1 MARRNVMTKEVVT
14 PGVLAS
20 LSSELASVVE
30 RVAPSA
36 VRVEDGSRL
45 TATGIVW
52 SADGVILTTSH
63 GVERDED
70 LAIETADGAR
80 HAATLV
86 GRDPGTDLAVLRV
99 QATGLPAIPRADPA
113 DVKVGHLVLAVGRP
127 GSAGLQATI
136 GIVSA
141 RLETERGGQVGYILH
156 TDAVL
161 YPGFS
166 GGPLVD
172 TGGRAVGVNNLM
184 YGRGKGV
191 AIGTPVVAQVADALL
206 AHGRVRR
213 GYLGVRTQL
222 VALPE
227 GLRQS
232 LSLTQE
238 RALLVVQVEAGSP
251 AEQGG
256 LLLGDTLLGVN
267 EETIQDADELRQLL
281 RSLQPGQAVTLR
293 VVRGGERRDL
303 TVTLGTAD

>member
-1 MARRNVMTKEVVT
+1 MARRNVMTKQAVT

-20 LSSELASVVE
+20 LSSELAGVVE
-30 RVAPSA
+30 RVAPSV

-52 SADGVILTTSH
+52 SADGVIVTTSH

-70 LAIETADGAR
+70 LAIETADGTR
-80 HAATLV
+80 HSATLV
-86 GRDPGTDLAVLRV
+86 GRDPGTDLAALRV
-99 QATGLPAIPRADPA
+99 KATGLPAIPRADPA

-172 TGGRAVGVNNLM
+172 TGGRAVGLNNLM

-191 AIGTPVVAQVADALL
+191 AIGNPVVAHVADALL

-222 VALPE
+222 VTLPE
-227 GLRQS
+227 SLRQS
-232 LSLTQE
+232 LGLTQE
-238 RALLVVQVEAGSP
+238 RALLVVQAEAGSP

-281 RSLQPGQAVTLR
+281 RSLEPGQAVTVR

-303 TVTLGTAD
+303 TVTLGNAD

>member
-1 MARRNVMTKEVVT
+1 MARRNVMTKQGVT

-30 RVAPSA
+30 RVAPSV

-86 GRDPGTDLAVLRV
+86 GRDPGTDLAALRV

-191 AIGTPVVAQVADALL
+191 AVGTPVVAHVADALL

-232 LSLTQE
+232 LGLTQE

-267 EETIQDADELRQLL
+267 EETIEDADELRQLL

-293 VVRGGERRDL
+293 VVRGGERRVL
-303 TVTLGTAD
+303 TVTLGNAD